1 MAQDDEFFLA
11 STVSGEGTTLS
22 GITANEIGV
31 LDAIDLPTIVISREC
46 KVARINRAAMT
57 VFGLKVSD
65 LGCSLGNTLAG
76 VEDLNRICTRVIS

>member
-11 STVSGEGTTLS
+11 STVSGDGTTLG

-46 KVARINRAAMT
+46 KVARINRAATT
-57 VFGLKVSD
+57 VLGLNG
-65 LGCSLGNTLAG
+65 LGSRLFSWQHSCGREGSQ
-76 VEDLNRICTRVIS
+76 